1 MADWGG
7 FRPRRIAFAF
17 AIGLAVGLVG
27 IAGGSSSLAGL
38 STGSGPALGTRVD
51 IGDSQHAP
59 VIAQAMA
66 NTHVAGVGIY
76 LPWSEIEPNPP
87 GVDGTHTYRWV
98 DSPFDNTVKGL
109 VDAGVKI
116 ISVRVSIP
124 PHWAVKGRVCKTT
137 ACPPTPA
144 HYGDF
149 RDFVEAAIERYGPGG
164 PSGANVEHWSLW
176 NEPNKAFEWGGKEAG
191 AFKQYSNLLVQ
202 FHAAA
207 VAASIQVSVDAGE
220 IAAGGPN
227 GQNSP
232 RGWAV
237 GFQRYSKQKGRD
249 DDYDVVTI
257 HAYSQRASD
266 VAAKLRAY
274 QHAFPGHPVA
284 VTEFGWSVGSG
295 NGGGGDWKCVPNPKD
310 QAKRFRQAVQKVR
323 SEPQLA
329 GVPWLLWFA
338 GIDDDTTDSP
348 HPKPPKCEANSWYAK
363 QARKHVDTFGLFKRE
378 RNGSASALY
387 PRPIV
392 DDFGAAAQQSSGS
405 G

>member
-1 MADWGG
+1 V
-7 FRPRRIAFAF
+7 FRRVTFA
-17 AIGLAVGLVG
+17 LALSVGLTV
-27 IAGGSSSLAGL
+27 AAVATSGGTSSSTAQPPTGATPELA
-38 STGSGPALGTRVD
+38 TRVD
-51 IGDSQHAP
+51 IGDSMHAP

-66 NTHVAGVGIY
+66 GTNVAGVGIY

-87 GVDGTHTYRWV
+87 GLDGTHIYRWL

-109 VDAGVKI
+109 VNAGVKI
-116 ISVRVSIP
+116 ITVRVSIP

-137 ACPPTPA
+137 ACPPSPA
-144 HYGDF
+144 HYADF

-176 NEPNKAFEWGGKEAG
+176 NEPNKGFEWGGREAG
-191 AFKQYSNLLVQ
+191 TFKQYSNLLVQ

-207 VAASIQVSVDAGE
+207 VAASNQVSVDAGE

-232 RGWAV
+232 RAWAV

-257 HAYSQRASD
+257 HAYSQRAAD

-274 QHAFPGHPVA
+274 QRVFPGHPVA
-284 VTEFGWSVGSG
+284 VTEFGWSVGRG

-310 QAKRFRQAVQKVR
+310 QATKFRQAVHKVR

-329 GVPWLLWFA
+329 THVPWLLWFA

-392 DDFGAAAQQSSGS
+392 SDFATAAQQGPA
-405 G
+405 GG